1 MIDFNTKI
9 KPMLAYPAKPFNDP
23 NFIYEIKFDGTRTIA
38 YVNVEEKKI
47 KFLNRRMIWFEHRYP
62 ELHKIYE
69 VIDAKKVILDG
80 EIVVFEEGKPN
91 FYKLAEREHVDDEFR
106 INLLAKTIPATFVVF
121 DILYKD
127 GEDLTLKPLLERKEL
142 LEKVVSESEEH
153 HLLLSRYIEEK
164 GEIFFE
170 KCKKIGL
177 EGVVAKRKDSVYEI
191 GRRSKNW
198 RKIKA
203 LQTVDAVICGYTK
216 GEGRRKDTLGA
227 LLLAMYDGGK
237 LRYIGR
243 VGTGFDDATLRQLKQ
258 ILDKLK
264 TDRNPFEI
272 FEEEPH
278 IVEKMVFT
286 KPVLVAEVKF
296 MEWTKDKKL
305 RASSFVRLRSDKPP
319 EECKI

>member
-1 MIDFNTKI
+1 MINFNTKI
-9 KPMLAYPAKPFNDP
+9 KPMLAYPAKPFDDP

-38 YVNVEEKKI
+38 YVDVEKKRVR
-47 KFLNRRMIWFEHRYP
+47 FLNRRMLWFEHRYP
-62 ELHKIYE
+62 ELHRIYE

-91 FYKLAEREHVDDEFR
+91 FYKLAEREHVDDNFR
-106 INLLAKTIPATFVVF
+106 IDLLAKTMPATLVVF

-127 GEDLTLKPLLERKEL
+127 GKDLTFKPLLERKDL
-142 LEKVVSESEEH
+142 LERTVNESEEH

-164 GEIFFE
+164 GKMFFE
-170 KCKKIGL
+170 KCKEIGL
-177 EGVVAKRKDSVYEI
+177 EGVVAKKKDSIYEI
-191 GRRSKNW
+191 GKRSKNW
-198 RKIKA
+198 RKIKV

-216 GEGRRKDTLGA
+216 GEGRRKDTFGA
-227 LLLAMYDGGK
+227 LLLGMYENGR

-243 VGTGFDDATLRQLKQ
+243 VGTGFDNATLKQLRQ
-258 ILDKLK
+258 ILDRLK
-264 TDRNPFEI
+264 IDKNPFEI

-286 KPVLVAEVKF
+286 KPILVAEVKF
-296 MEWTKDKKL
+296 MEWTEDKKL
-305 RASSFVRLRSDKPP
+305 RAPSFVRLRNDKPP